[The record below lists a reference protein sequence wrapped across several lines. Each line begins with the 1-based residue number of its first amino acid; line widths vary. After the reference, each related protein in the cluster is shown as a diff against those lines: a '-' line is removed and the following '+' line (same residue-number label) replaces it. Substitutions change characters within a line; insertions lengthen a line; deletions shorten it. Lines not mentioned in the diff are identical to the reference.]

1 MPKTKTSLKKGDNLP
16 GRGMSNKNRVLEGIL
31 ASTRA
36 GLSKSATRD
45 DAEIAYF
52 KHIADRAFDPEDKD
66 SGTLLKFL
74 GDKGYSSMKPTLG
87 RVEFE
92 FNKDAAPHIQASQVM
107 KAAANG
113 DIAPDVA
120 NMFISSIAS
129 MLKIDEVTEL
139 QKRIES
145 LEKALN
151 V

>member
-1 MPKTKTSLKKGDNLP
+1 
-16 GRGMSNKNRVLEGIL
+16 MSNKNRVLEGIL

-52 KHIADRAFDPEDKD
+52 KHVADRAFDPEDKD

-92 FNKDAAPHIQASQVM
+92 FDVKATPSKQASQVM
-107 KAAANG
+107 AAAAKG
-113 DIAPDVA
+113 DIAPDIA
-120 NMFISSIAS
+120 NMFVSSIAS